1 MRRPF
6 LTGILSVNLPK
17 RDKLLSLGE
26 ARYRR
31 YFKNLSSIEI
41 RERFMDYFA
50 KQEHKKLPSS
60 SLIPHNDKTLLFT
73 NAGMVPFKE
82 NFLKPDTAPFKKV
95 VTIQKCM
102 RAGGKHNDLDNVGH
116 TPRHHTFFEMMGC
129 FSFGGYTK
137 ETVIRLAWN
146 FLTEVLELPE
156 KRLRV
161 SVLNTDEQSY
171 NFWKN
176 EMGLSSE
183 KIIRCDEKD
192 NFWSMGDGEGPCGPC
207 TEIFWDTQRDTDDED
222 RWLEIWNLVFMEF
235 YRKSDGTLEKLPTP
249 CIDTGMGM
257 ERLASVL
264 QCKESNFEIDSF
276 VTISNGIKELMKK
289 HRLSD
294 DVALS
299 AINKNIIAD
308 HLRASAFLISD
319 GVVPSNIGRGYV
331 LRRIIRRAVRAG
343 RQLGLREPFLAELYP
358 YLIDSLGPEAYPEIR
373 EREKTVKLVMEQEE
387 KIFLNT
393 LEKGLSLL
401 ENVFHNPEYTQQM
414 KIPGEIAF
422 QLYDTHG
429 FPVDLTELIA
439 REKGWSARFT
449 EWKAQNIVPTFTG
462 YSLHGSQDCK
472 VLGVSLSDKD
482 LVIALDDCPFY
493 GLGGGQVADKGY
505 IQSSDGQKWEVIDV
519 FQPYEKSLALRI
531 RPEGYEAQN
540 IADLDPSILDGLKVG
555 ESVKAVVDD
564 SHRKGAAVHH
574 TATHLLNAAL
584 KNVLKKEVM
593 QAGSLV
599 ESSRLRFDFTH
610 GKPLSPNQV
619 ELIEE
624 WVNQA
629 ALSST
634 KVVTKELP
642 LQEAIASG
650 AVASFAEKYGETVR
664 VIDIPELSKELCG
677 GTHVHNTESIYPFKI
692 VSEGSV
698 AAGTRRI
705 EAIAGNAC
713 VGWLRDQYGVFNRIA
728 KGFKSTPATF
738 EAQLAKLVEQN
749 KSLQRQVNFYSEK
762 QVSAPDLTEPSVK
775 MLQDI
780 PIKIHEIDPEFD
792 NQFIAKRANFLK
804 SSEPNAIH
812 ILTSNN
818 NIIVAL
824 DKAQYPK
831 IHAGKVLKNILQ
843 KLGGKGGGQAEMA
856 QGKLPDLS
864 NGAVDLESSLQED
877 ILQ

>member
-6 LTGILSVNLPK
+6 ITSLLSVSFRG
-17 RDKLLSLGE
+17 RDKLSTLKTE
-26 ARYRR
+26 QCRR
-31 YFKNLSSIEI
+31 LFKNLSSVEI
-41 RERFMDYFA
+41 REKFLEYFV
-50 KQEHKKLPSS
+50 KQEHQKLPSS

-146 FLTEVLELPE
+146 FLTKVLELPE
-156 KRLRV
+156 NRLRV
-161 SVLNTDEQSY
+161 SVLETDEKSY

-176 EMGLSSE
+176 EMGLSAE

-222 RWLEIWNLVFMEF
+222 RWLEIWNLVFMEY

-249 CIDTGMGM
+249 CIDTGLGM

-264 QCKESNFEIDSF
+264 QRKESNFEIDSF
-276 VTISNGIKELMKK
+276 VTISEGINELMKK
-289 HRLSD
+289 SLLQEETAS
-294 DVALS
+294 S
-299 AINKNIIAD
+299 SINKNIIAD

-343 RQLGLREPFLAELYP
+343 RQLGFRDPFLTQLYP
-358 YLIDSLGPEAYPEIR
+358 NLIDSLGSGFYPEIR
-373 EREKTVKLVMEQEE
+373 ERENTVKLVLEQEE

-393 LEKGLSLL
+393 LEKGLNLL
-401 ENVFHNPEYTQQM
+401 ENVFQNTTYSNTM
-414 KIPGEIAF
+414 RIPGEIAF

-429 FPVDLTELIA
+429 FPIDLTELIA
-439 REKGWSARFT
+439 KERGWSVDLSGFIELQQEQKKASRNTWKSLGISEKARFT
-449 EWKAQNIVPTFTG
+449 EWRSQNITPTFTG
-462 YSLHGSQDCK
+462 YNLIDPQDCK
-472 VLGVSLSDKD
+472 ILGINLSDKD
-482 LVIALDDCPFY
+482 LVITLDNCPFY

-505 IQSSDGQKWEVIDV
+505 IQSTDGQRWEVTDV
-519 FQPYEKSLALRI
+519 FQPYEKALALRI
-531 RPEGYEAQN
+531 RPEGNGCQDLGE
-540 IADLDPSILDGLKVG
+540 LDPDMLEGLKVG
-555 ESVKAVVDD
+555 SVVKAVVDTD
-564 SHRKGAAVHH
+564 YREGAAIHH

-599 ESSRLRFDFTH
+599 ENGRLRFDFTH
-610 GKPLSPNQV
+610 GKQLSQDQI
-619 ELIEE
+619 EQIEE

-629 ALSST
+629 ALSAIALE
-634 KVVTKELP
+634 TKELP
-642 LQEAIASG
+642 LQDAIDSG
-650 AVASFAEKYGETVR
+650 AVASFTEKYSEVVR
-664 VIDIPELSKELCG
+664 IIDIPNFSKELCG
-677 GTHVHNTESIYPFKI
+677 GTHVRNTKSIYPFKI

-705 EAIAGNAC
+705 EAIAGQSC
-713 VGWLRDQYGVFNRIA
+713 VGWLREQYNVFNRIA
-728 KGFKSTPATF
+728 KGFKSTPAAF
-738 EAQLAKLVEQN
+738 ENQLSKLVEHN
-749 KSLQRQVNFYSEK
+749 KSLQKQVSFYSEK
-762 QVSAPDLTEPSVK
+762 QAIAPDQNEPIIETLQGKQASLTEFGEQVIDSLFSRYYHENPSNRSRFRQPV
-775 MLQDI
+775 
-780 PIKIHEIDPEFD
+780 H
-792 NQFIAKRANFLK
+792 R
-804 SSEPNAIH
+804 
-812 ILTSNN
+812 
-818 NIIVAL
+818 
-824 DKAQYPK
+824 KAC
-831 IHAGKVLKNILQ
+831 
-843 KLGGKGGGQAEMA
+843 
-856 QGKLPDLS
+856 
-864 NGAVDLESSLQED
+864 
-877 ILQ
+877 